1 MPNRKKQMLT
11 DYLFTVSKRS
21 HCTYSTGRR
30 YGEHPLW
37 PTKAQNTN
45 VQLKKNRNEEMYE
58 IKRRKNTSYKK
69 KNNGLGKNNSHVCER
84 SIFLVIK
91 P

>member
-45 VQLKKNRNEEMYE
+45 VQLKKNSNEEMYE
-58 IKRRKNTSYKK
+58 IKRGKNTSYKK
-69 KNNGLGKNNSHVCER
+69 KTTDWEKIIPMFVRDRFSL
-84 SIFLVIK
+84 
-91 P
+91 